1 MFLIDV
7 IAGQKLYTI
16 SYLLL
21 LPYVYLFIYLFICLY
36 LKGEVKMLPAYLLS
50 TWQASHDDH
59 MFSDIL
65 ERKQLKTR
73 RYLPNQC

>member
-7 IAGQKLYTI
+7 MAGQKLYTI

-21 LPYVYLFIYLFICLY
+21 LPYVYLFIYFY
-36 LKGEVKMLPAYLLS
+36 LKGEVKMLPAHLLFTS
-50 TWQASHDDH
+50 TWQASHEDH
-59 MFSDIL
+59 MLSDIL
-65 ERKQLKTR
+65 ERKQLKTH